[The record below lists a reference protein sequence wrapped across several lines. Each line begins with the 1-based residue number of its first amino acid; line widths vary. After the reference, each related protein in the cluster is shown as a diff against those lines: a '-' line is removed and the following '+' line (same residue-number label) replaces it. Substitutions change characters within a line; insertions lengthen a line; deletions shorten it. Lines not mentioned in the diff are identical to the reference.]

1 MVSPGLDPGFHQSD
15 GGSAT
20 TALIQLN
27 DIVYLPYIK
36 ISYFFT
42 NVLMTRITSLHWIR
56 TRTPALG
63 IQGGIH
69 YTTDTEGYYISLN
82 IYFWLRKGK
91 KEPANFTG
99 SNPTVSTTAN
109 TTQGT
114 ELLCWTATTFWVWQI
129 SKSANCKLHPLSYLY
144 MHRSRWLVCPIY
156 SCHWR
161 PLFPLWCNIPAHAP
175 GHL

>member
-1 MVSPGLDPGFHQSD
+1 MILYIFHTLKFILLQ
-15 GGSAT
+15 
-20 TALIQLN
+20 QC
-27 DIVYLPYIK
+27 
-36 ISYFFT
+36 T
-42 NVLMTRITSLHWIR
+42 NEKNNL
-56 TRTPALG
+56 PALDSNQDPSIG
-63 IQGGIH
+63 NSTRYPLHHRHWRVVHIS
-69 YTTDTEGYYISLN
+69 EYI
-82 IYFWLRKGK
+82 FWLRKGK

-109 TTQGT
+109 TIQGT

-129 SKSANCKLHPLSYLY
+129 SKSANCKLHPPTYLY
-144 MHRSRWLVCPIY
+144 MHRSRWLVCHIY